1 MLLLVERN
9 NSMLT
14 DTHCHLTC
22 DELYDHCEEL
32 LENAGQANVDL
43 MMIMATNKEEYWRAL
58 ELKKKY
64 PDRIKVAFGWFP
76 GDAKEIT
83 KEDLEYLR
91 QEALSGRIDVL
102 GEIGLDYYWDKSFKE
117 EQKALFKAQIEIAN
131 EANLPISIHMRE
143 ASQDTLELLKQAKTP
158 IIFHCFSGSLPIMQE
173 ALKMNSLISFAG
185 PITYK
190 NNKQGPL
197 NVKACP
203 LTRLLSETDSP
214 YLSPVPKR
222 GKRNEPAYVAFIV
235 DKIAELK
242 GLSSQEVTAQIRQNF
257 LSLFKE

>member
-1 MLLLVERN
+1 
-9 NSMLT
+9 MLT

-22 DELYDHCEEL
+22 DELYDHYEEL
-32 LENAGQANVDL
+32 LENAQKADVDL
-43 MMIMATNKEEYWRAL
+43 IMIMATNKEEYLRAL
-58 ELKKKY
+58 EIKEKY

-76 GDAKEIT
+76 GDAQKIT
-83 KEDLEYLR
+83 QEDLDYLR
-91 QEALSGRIDVL
+91 QEALSKRMDVL

-143 ASQDTLELLKQAKTP
+143 ASQDTLELLALSKTP
-158 IIFHCFSGSLPIMQE
+158 IIFHCFSGSLPIMKE

-190 NNKQGPL
+190 NNKQGPT
-197 NVKACP
+197 NVEACP
-203 LTRLLSETDSP
+203 LNRLLSETDAP

-222 GKRNEPAYVAFIV
+222 GKRNEPAYVTFTV
-235 DKIAELK
+235 DKIAQLK
-242 GLSSQEVTAQIRQNF
+242 GLPKEEVVQQIRKNF
-257 LSLFKE
+257 LSLFETH

>member
-1 MLLLVERN
+1 MF
-9 NSMLT
+9 T

-22 DELYDHCEEL
+22 DELYDRCEEL
-32 LENAGQANVDL
+32 LDRADQENVDL
-43 MMIMATNKEEYWRAL
+43 MMVMATNKEEYLRAL
-58 ELKKKY
+58 KLKEKY
-64 PDRIKVAFGWFP
+64 PNRIKVAFGWFP

-83 KEDLEYLR
+83 QENLDYLR
-91 QEALSGRIDVL
+91 QEALSKRMDVL

-143 ASQDTLELLKQAKTP
+143 ASQDTLELLRLAKTP

-173 ALKMNSLISFAG
+173 ALKLNSFISFAG

-190 NNKQGPL
+190 NNKQGPI
-197 NVKACP
+197 NVGACP
-203 LTRLLSETDSP
+203 LDRLLSETDAP

-222 GKRNEPAYVAFIV
+222 GKRNEPAYVSFTV
-235 DKIAELK
+235 DKIAQIK
-242 GLSSQEVTAQIRQNF
+242 GISQEEIANQIRQNF
-257 LSLFKE
+257 LSLFPA

>member
-1 MLLLVERN
+1 
-9 NSMLT
+9 MLT

-32 LENAGQANVDL
+32 LENASQADVDL
-43 MMIMATNKEEYWRAL
+43 MMIMTTNKEEYLRAL
-58 ELKKKY
+58 KLKEKY

-83 KEDLEYLR
+83 QDDLEYLR
-91 QEALSGRIDVL
+91 QEALAQRMDVL

-117 EQKALFKAQIEIAN
+117 EQKELFKAQIEIAN
-131 EANLPISIHMRE
+131 EANLPISIHMRD
-143 ASQDTLELLKQAKTP
+143 ASQDTLELLKIAKTP
-158 IIFHCFSGSLPIMQE
+158 IIFHCFSGSLPVMQD
-173 ALKMNSLISFAG
+173 ALKLNSFISFAG

-190 NNKQGPL
+190 NNKQGPI

-203 LTRLLSETDSP
+203 LDRLLSETDSP

-222 GKRNEPAYVAFIV
+222 GIRNEPAYVSFTV
-235 DKIAELK
+235 DKIAQLK
-242 GLSSQEVTAQIRQNF
+242 DLSSKEVATQIRQNF
-257 LSLFKE
+257 VSLFKE